1 MRREYAAEAPQT
13 MVAGR
18 RLMPTRAGTTAATM
32 PSRYVRCQCSS
43 ATATHDAQ
51 KLDELAPRLGGN
63 HDAQDENRQADRHCT
78 SHSVAVRKVHSRV
91 RHFGGSCR
99 NGGELAA
106 DDRERHARKAKKV
119 VSMLSAR
126 NWHDTIM
133 ISRVGVRHMTSI
145 LLCKHAQSPIF
156 FRLRRAE
163 GSAPLRRSNLCLQS
177 GLTP

>member
-51 KLDELAPRLGGN
+51 MKLDELAPRLGPSAEIMMLRMRAGKPTGIARV
-63 HDAQDENRQADRHCT
+63 AQSRFER
-78 SHSVAVRKVHSRV
+78 SILESVILA
-91 RHFGGSCR
+91 GPCR

-106 DDRERHARKAKKV
+106 DYRERHARKAKQV
-119 VSMLSAR
+119 VSMLSA
-126 NWHDTIM
+126 
-133 ISRVGVRHMTSI
+133 
-145 LLCKHAQSPIF
+145 
-156 FRLRRAE
+156 
-163 GSAPLRRSNLCLQS
+163 
-177 GLTP
+177 

>member
-1 MRREYAAEAPQT
+1 MMLR
-13 MVAGR
+13 M
-18 RLMPTRAGTTAATM
+18 RAGKPTGIARVAQ
-32 PSRYVRCQCSS
+32 SRFERSILESVI
-43 ATATHDAQ
+43 
-51 KLDELAPRLGGN
+51 LAGP
-63 HDAQDENRQADRHCT
+63 
-78 SHSVAVRKVHSRV
+78 
-91 RHFGGSCR
+91 CR

-106 DDRERHARKAKKV
+106 DDRERHARKAKQF

-126 NWHDTIM
+126 NWNETIM

-163 GSAPLRRSNLCLQS
+163 GSATLRRSNLCLQS

>member
-1 MRREYAAEAPQT
+1 MFAANALQPPQRMTRRSLMSLRLASAEIMMLRMRSGKPTGIAR
-13 MVAGR
+13 VAQSR
-18 RLMPTRAGTTAATM
+18 FERSILESVILAG
-32 PSRYVRCQCSS
+32 P
-43 ATATHDAQ
+43 
-51 KLDELAPRLGGN
+51 
-63 HDAQDENRQADRHCT
+63 
-78 SHSVAVRKVHSRV
+78 
-91 RHFGGSCR
+91 CR

-106 DDRERHARKAKKV
+106 DDRERHARKAKQF

-126 NWHDTIM
+126 NWNETIM

-163 GSAPLRRSNLCLQS
+163 GSATLRRSNLCLQS